1 MKRWQQAMRGG
12 AVFSLGVVLGVAGT
26 HLALRWHFSHV
37 MRNRPASQQQM
48 VVRHLTRQL
57 QLNRAQQ
64 ETLRPIIADQIQAL
78 SALRQR
84 HQPEIDAVFQQGAA
98 DMKAHLTP
106 EQQAR
111 LDKVLKRLR
120 RHPRGPGQP
129 GLGRRPLLPLP

>member
-12 AVFSLGVVLGVAGT
+12 AVFFLGVVLGVAGT
-26 HLALRWHFSHV
+26 HLALRWHFSYV

-48 VVRHLTRQL
+48 VMRHLTRQL
-57 QLNRAQQ
+57 QLNRTQQ
-64 ETLRPIIADQIQAL
+64 EVLRPIIAGQIQAL

-84 HQPEIDAVFQQGAA
+84 HQPEIDAVFQRGAA
-98 DMKAHLTP
+98 EMKAHLTS

-111 LDKVLKRLR
+111 LDEVLKRLR
-120 RHPRGPGQP
+120 RRPRGPRQP